1 MIESVD
7 VNKLKCGDII
17 EVEFGGFSLEGEF
30 IRFHD
35 SEIRFMT
42 NGGSVVTT
50 KPNKVASINGL
61 SVVQKEGK

>member
-1 MIESVD
+1 MIESAD
-7 VNKLKCGDII
+7 ISKLKCGDTI

-42 NGGSVVTT
+42 NSGSVITT
-50 KPNKVASINGL
+50 NPNKVTYING
-61 SVVQKEGK
+61 VAIIQEVGK